1 MADLRTLLINMHHA
15 LNEYRPHQAR
25 ESAAE
30 LMQDLLDRTRR
41 ETAGVQEVVE
51 RGRRVLEGLGS
62 LGVDGDGGGA
72 AAAAATAT
80 AAAAVVVGGE
90 GVGKEGEMGMIRER
104 DLWSITDGLLA

>member
-62 LGVDGDGGGA
+62 LGVDGDGAG
-72 AAAAATAT
+72 AAATAT